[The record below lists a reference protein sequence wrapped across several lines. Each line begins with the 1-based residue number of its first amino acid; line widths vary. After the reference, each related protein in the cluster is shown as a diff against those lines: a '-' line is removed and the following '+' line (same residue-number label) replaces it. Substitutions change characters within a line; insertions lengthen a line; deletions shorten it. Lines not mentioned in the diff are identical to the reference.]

1 MVAMKILIENLQL
14 FGHHGVQ
21 EHERAQGQLFAV
33 DVELECHPPKEDT
46 LSETVDYTRV
56 IERIYAV
63 NNSQSFQLIETFA
76 GAIAEAIVRD
86 FLKVQRVRVR
96 VRKLK
101 PLVAPHITLDA
112 VAAEVIWDR
121 SRLS

>member
-1 MVAMKILIENLQL
+1 MKIIIENLQL
-14 FGHHGVQ
+14 FGHHGVH
-21 EHERAQGQLFAV
+21 EHERAQGQFFAV
-33 DVELECHPPKEDT
+33 DVELELDPPKEDN
-46 LSETVDYTRV
+46 LSETVDYTQV
-56 IERIYAV
+56 IERICAV
-63 NNSQSFQLIETFA
+63 NDSRSFQLIETLA
-76 GAIAEAIVRD
+76 WAIAETIARD

-101 PLVAPHITLDA
+101 PPVAPHITLDA

>member
-1 MVAMKILIENLQL
+1 MKILIENLQL

-21 EHERAQGQLFAV
+21 EHERAQGQLFSV
-33 DVELECHPPKEDT
+33 DVELELDPPKEDN
-46 LSETVDYTRV
+46 LSQTVDYTQV

-63 NNSQSFQLIETFA
+63 NDSQSFQLIETFA
-76 GAIAEAIVRD
+76 QAIAKAIVSD
-86 FLKVQRVRVR
+86 FLKVERVRVR

-101 PLVAPHITLDA
+101 PPVAPHITLDTI
-112 VAAEVIWDR
+112 AAEVIWDR